1 MVAPP
6 AVLRREMG
14 CTRAEFL
21 RWLPGATRA
30 AACSIDGNDIALTLP
45 WGSVRIT
52 LTALPPRTIGALT
65 LPVLG
70 VEIAFNGADAL
81 ERTRFLE
88 HLDLYTRRGGG

>member
-30 AACSIDGNDIALTLP
+30 AACSIDGDDIALTLP
-45 WGSVRIT
+45 WGSVQIT
-52 LTALPPRTIGALT
+52 LTTMPPRAVGALALPI
-65 LPVLG
+65 LG
-70 VEIAFNGADAL
+70 VQIAFSGGDDQQRA
-81 ERTRFLE
+81 RFLDY
-88 HLDLYTRRGGG
+88 LDLYMRRGGG